1 MSEQQFLQDLE
12 KKLWTS
18 ANKLLPSLDAA
29 VYKHVV
35 LGLVFLKYV
44 SDAFEM
50 RRQELLEAFRDPAH
64 DYYLGEDAD
73 EFIEEELEN
82 RDYYTEKNVFWV
94 PAAAR
99 WQYIQDNI
107 RLSIGSPL
115 PLGSEFKGAG
125 KLLDDT
131 MELIEKE
138 NAIMRKPHFT
148 YLCLM
153 TSTTKDTCTC
163 RGVMHR
169 LHRTMGFK
177 CRLLSIKYL

>member
-1 MSEQQFLQDLE
+1 MSEQKFLQDLE

-44 SDAFEM
+44 SDSFET
-50 RRQELLEAFRDPAH
+50 RRQELIAAFKDPNN

-82 RDYYTEKNVFWV
+82 RDYYTEKNIFWV
-94 PAAAR
+94 PPAAR

-115 PLGSEFKGAG
+115 PLGGEFKGGWKA
-125 KLLDDT
+125 T
-131 MELIEKE
+131 
-138 NAIMRKPHFT
+138 
-148 YLCLM
+148 
-153 TSTTKDTCTC
+153 
-163 RGVMHR
+163 
-169 LHRTMGFK
+169 
-177 CRLLSIKYL
+177 